1 MHFVKTK
8 PFTAFNILHFEI
20 IVYVLLKSDG
30 IYKVMPS
37 STIFPTLN
45 LSKIS
50 EDSLL
55 SIYVSATCMYLY
67 FYWHTNYH
75 FKCVQTCTN
84 KCKIHCQKCI

>member
-20 IVYVLLKSDG
+20 IVYIFLKSDG

-37 STIFPTLN
+37 STTFPTLN
-45 LSKIS
+45 LSKMS

-55 SIYVSATCMYLY
+55 SIYVSDLS
-67 FYWHTNYH
+67 
-75 FKCVQTCTN
+75 K
-84 KCKIHCQKCI
+84 